1 MYLLV
6 NTAEQVANGA
16 GRCVV
21 FRRVLLDQRRAEPR
35 AGTTGADFE
44 GHTPWSTAGTTSAL
58 RLHLP
63 RGRLFPLVG
72 LLDVAAGFVFGA
84 LGVVVGLQGLAVF
97 VDGALALSGD
107 VEDFAQLDVAPDLGP
122 AGIAIAVQAFA
133 VGVGGGLVVALQEED
148 LDHAIVRQAR
158 KRLV

>member
-21 FRRVLLDQRRAEPR
+21 FRRVLLDQRRAEP
-35 AGTTGADFE
+35 
-44 GHTPWSTAGTTSAL
+44 TAGTTSAL

-122 AGIAIAVQAFA
+122 AGIAVAVQAFA

-148 LDHAIVRQAR
+148 LGHAIVRQ
-158 KRLV
+158 